1 VTRARRGTSRALAW
15 LALLVP
21 LAASAQAPLPF
32 GDAPVRL
39 EAEHVVATALGP
51 LPDAVPIAPGRLSAR
66 SVGRRRA
73 IAMLHAWLDG
83 VLRASA
89 ATPLRVRDLHD
100 AIDRHADLRRV
111 RSRSDGS
118 AVVELVVPLSALRAL
133 GCDGGLPWCD

>member
-1 VTRARRGTSRALAW
+1 VIPARCGASQAVLW

-51 LPDAVPIAPGRLSAR
+51 LPDGVPIAPGRLAAR

-73 IAMLHAWLDG
+73 LAMLHAWLDAA
-83 VLRASA
+83 LRRTA

-100 AIDRHADLRRV
+100 VLDRHADLRRV

-118 AVVELVVPLSALRAL
+118 AVVELVVPLAALREL
-133 GCDGGLPWCD
+133 GCEDGLPWCG